1 MILVD
6 AGCDSVAFGF
16 LGVEEEVVDVA
27 VVEFVAFAVGIH
39 VPAVADDADVAVDG
53 ALGVD
58 LRVGGVDADD
68 GVVGSARIGAIDE
81 GVVLDRQVADGTRL
95 EPPGHVALDEDG
107 AHAGL
112 IVGVVGGVLGGWLFS
127 LIGISAGGIIGSLI
141 TSVVGA
147 IVLLWL
153 VGLLSRASHK

>member
-1 MILVD
+1 MNIIWIILI
-6 AGCDSVAFGF
+6 GILSG
-16 LGVEEEVVDVA
+16 
-27 VVEFVAFAVGIH
+27 FVAGK
-39 VPAVADDADVAVDG
+39 
-53 ALGVD
+53 LM
-58 LRVGGVDADD
+58 RGGGFGLIVN
-68 GVVGSARIGAIDE
+68 
-81 GVVLDRQVADGTRL
+81 
-95 EPPGHVALDEDG
+95 
-107 AHAGL
+107 L